1 MLWSVFL
8 FVGLILPAA
17 AATPAG
23 CPAIPTDVPW
33 WKNTSAGS
41 VQKYVDDK
49 FTGEWGTYI
58 SKWERQFVKLQKIY
72 EKGSAVVV
80 TKDRIKLQGDS
91 LQDYIEKVGRRIDAI
106 RCFAGLDEKMM
117 DEEARALAALD
128 TAAGSNSEDGATTVE
143 LAQVAGIA
151 AKLEIV
157 GICELNEAIFQ
168 VTNVGG
174 EWPEMGK
181 FVVYRTDDDSML
193 SELRL
198 RLAEEQTFA
207 FKVNASPGE
216 SFGLWVK
223 PSWDARKFR
232 YDAEV
237 VCD

>member
-1 MLWSVFL
+1 M
-8 FVGLILPAA
+8 
-17 AATPAG
+17 
-23 CPAIPTDVPW
+23 
-33 WKNTSAGS
+33 
-41 VQKYVDDK
+41 
-49 FTGEWGTYI
+49 
-58 SKWERQFVKLQKIY
+58 
-72 EKGSAVVV
+72 
-80 TKDRIKLQGDS
+80 
-91 LQDYIEKVGRRIDAI
+91 
-106 RCFAGLDEKMM
+106 
-117 DEEARALAALD
+117 
-128 TAAGSNSEDGATTVE
+128 
-143 LAQVAGIA
+143 
-151 AKLEIV
+151 
-157 GICELNEAIFQ
+157 NEAIFQ

-174 EWPEMGK
+174 EWPEMRK